1 MKIFSKWWVRPIELT
16 DKEANILKACQLILS
31 QEDRHIEINP
41 DDMSYLI
48 QSQSLGYSMI
58 VNASGISF
66 SNHSFLVIRNYRDK
80 FLDLIKETI
89 KEQTNKDRTKR
100 FDEISK
106 NEDVLL
112 GRMISSLEGV
122 THED

>member
-66 SNHSFLVIRNYRDK
+66 SNHSFLVIRNYREK
-80 FLDLIKETI
+80 FLDLIKGTI
-89 KEQTNKDRTKR
+89 KEQTIKDRTKR

-112 GRMISSLEGV
+112 GRMISTLEGV